1 MITCTLITIT
11 KKKVENGEYTN
22 LKSEYAVQDVLQWED
37 DYTFKNSTKRYKK
50 IKADEQQLDL
60 FNQDQIQNK

>member
-1 MITCTLITIT
+1 M
-11 KKKVENGEYTN
+11 K
-22 LKSEYAVQDVLQWED
+22 DVLQWED